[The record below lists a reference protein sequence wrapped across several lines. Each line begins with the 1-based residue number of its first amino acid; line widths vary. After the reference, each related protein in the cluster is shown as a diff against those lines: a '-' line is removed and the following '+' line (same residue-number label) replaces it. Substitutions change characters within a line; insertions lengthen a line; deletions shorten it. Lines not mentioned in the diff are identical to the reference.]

1 MTALEHAKRI
11 ACESEARLQGLLD
24 HAPIAISTGDL
35 DGRSV
40 LINRVAGELIGRSV
54 EELLARSP
62 TEFYDPRA
70 AVEIEAAERAV
81 RDGEGAIT
89 FELSGRDPDRHYLVT
104 KHPVRNRNAAGTVVA
119 VGRCL
124 GGCF

>member
-1 MTALEHAKRI
+1 M
-11 ACESEARLQGLLD
+11 
-24 HAPIAISTGDL
+24 
-35 DGRSV
+35 

-62 TEFYDPRA
+62 TESYDPRA

-89 FELSGRDPDRHYLVT
+89 FELAAVHPDGSDRHYLVT
-104 KHPVRNRNAAGTVVA
+104 KHPVRNRNAAGTVA
-119 VGRCL
+119 DMGRCL